1 MVIDSML
8 CQLVRHEDDGIQ
20 SLNMLVATMGEI
32 EIVWFCPAEKVA
44 LKGLWGIG
52 TSGFTGLMME
62 CRSDE
67 QACLDGGRSR
77 RRVWRLHRSN
87 SDGLPHNWPSAIPH
101 LHPD

>member
-44 LKGLWGIG
+44 LKGLWGHWHQVVFY
-52 TSGFTGLMME
+52 GF
-62 CRSDE
+62 D
-67 QACLDGGRSR
+67 DG
-77 RRVWRLHRSN
+77 V
-87 SDGLPHNWPSAIPH
+87 PF
-101 LHPD
+101 